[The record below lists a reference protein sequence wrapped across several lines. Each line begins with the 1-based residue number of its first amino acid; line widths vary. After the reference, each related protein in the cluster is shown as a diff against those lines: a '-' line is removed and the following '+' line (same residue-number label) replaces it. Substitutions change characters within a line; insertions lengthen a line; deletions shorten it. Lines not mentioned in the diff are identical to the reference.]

1 MEKRPYAKLIYR
13 LSMALILALF
23 LYVLYLLKPVW
34 HPVLEVFFFSLLPFV
49 IGGFIA
55 YLLHPVVE
63 KLHEAGI
70 HRGIAI
76 LLIYLL
82 FFGGLGYAI
91 YKGTPAVIHQ
101 LRDLSEN
108 APIFTKQYQGWL
120 KVVQSETATWP
131 DGIQSQLEKRIDGLE
146 AWVTGLVAVVLATV
160 MKFMNSLLIVAII
173 PFVSFYLL
181 KDITKVKAFLW
192 QLTPQKWRKSV
203 ISFTRDVDESLGGY
217 IRGQLLVCLIIGGIS
232 AVTLWLIGMKYPL
245 ILGLIIGV
253 TNVIP
258 YFGPI
263 IGAVPAAIVAS
274 TISPNM
280 VMYVVILVVILQFL
294 EGNILSPLIVGKSLH
309 MHPLFIMGALILG
322 GEVGGVIGMIV
333 AVPFVA
339 VIKVAILHGRTH
351 FLHTKKEDEW
361 KNGNDD

>member
-1 MEKRPYAKLIYR
+1 MEKRSYTKWLYR
-13 LSMALILALF
+13 LSIALILALF
-23 LYVLYLLKPVW
+23 LYMLYLLRPVW
-34 HPVLEVFFFSLLPFV
+34 NPVLDVLFFSLLPFL

-76 LLIYLL
+76 MLIYLL
-82 FFGGLGYAI
+82 FFGGLGYAV
-91 YKGTPAVIHQ
+91 YKGTPVIIHQ
-101 LRDLSEN
+101 LKDLSEN
-108 APIFTKQYQGWL
+108 APIFTEQYQGWL
-120 KVVQSETATWP
+120 RFVQSETSTWP
-131 DGIQSQLEKRIDGLE
+131 DGIQSQLEERIDSME
-146 AWVTGLVAVVLATV
+146 AWVTGLVALVLATV
-160 MKFMNSLLIVAII
+160 MKFMNSLLLVVII

-181 KDITKVKAFLW
+181 KDITKVKAFMW
-192 QLTPQKWRKSV
+192 RLTPKKWRQSA
-203 ISFTRDVDESLGGY
+203 ISFSKDVDESLGGY
-217 IRGQLLVCLIIGGIS
+217 IRGQLLVCLIIGALS
-232 AVTLWLIGMKYPL
+232 AVTLWLIGVKYPL

-263 IGAVPAAIVAS
+263 IGAIPAAIVAS
-274 TISPNM
+274 TISVNM
-280 VMYVVILVVILQFL
+280 VIYVVILVVVLQFL

-333 AVPFVA
+333 AVPFLAIV
-339 VIKVAILHGRTH
+339 KVAILHGRTH
-351 FLHTKKEDEW
+351 FLHTMNED
-361 KNGNDD
+361 